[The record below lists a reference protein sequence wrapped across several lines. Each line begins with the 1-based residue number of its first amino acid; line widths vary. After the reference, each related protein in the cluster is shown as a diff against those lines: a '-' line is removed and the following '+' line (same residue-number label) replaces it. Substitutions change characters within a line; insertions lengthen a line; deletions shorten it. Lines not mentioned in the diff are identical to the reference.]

1 MKTHNNLINS
11 DWQLRCAP
19 LQPLMRSVE
28 DAEKI
33 FLKTIIP
40 SRKTTEIYL
49 RGKNEN
55 QINRI

>member
-1 MKTHNNLINS
+1 MLNS
-11 DWQLRCAP
+11 CLTLMLTNKAI
-19 LQPLMRSVE
+19 QPTAKSAADFYVE

-40 SRKTTEIYL
+40 SRKVLEIYL

-55 QINRI
+55 